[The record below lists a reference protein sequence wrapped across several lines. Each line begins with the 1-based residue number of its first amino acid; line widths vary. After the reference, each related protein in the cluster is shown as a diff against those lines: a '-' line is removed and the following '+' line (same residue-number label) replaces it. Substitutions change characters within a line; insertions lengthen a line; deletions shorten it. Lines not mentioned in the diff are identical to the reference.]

1 MLAARDQEN
10 LAHARQTTAA
20 SKPLNQEARQLQP
33 RTPGNK
39 LPKTPFRVPVNDEN
53 NPLAFGNGK
62 QTIRGTRP
70 GNENAVK
77 TGKDGLRDKQPL
89 ATPAG

>member
-10 LAHARQTTAA
+10 LVHARQSTAA
-20 SKPLNQEARQLQP
+20 SKPQNQEARQQQP
-33 RTPGNK
+33 KTPGNK
-39 LPKTPFRVPVNDEN
+39 VPKTPFRVPVNDEN
-53 NPLAFGNGK
+53 NPLAFGTQK

-70 GNENAVK
+70 GNENPLK
-77 TGKDGLRDKQPL
+77 TGKDGLREKQPL